1 MRTIDQNVAL
11 MSKVARLY
19 YQHGLAHHEVADML
33 GLSRVKVTR
42 LLAEARKTGIVE
54 ITIHGDEHLFV
65 ELETKL
71 VELYGLKRTWVGPSF
86 NDARADTS
94 LGALGAQ
101 AVSSL
106 LPDAKTVA
114 VGFSESIGNALS
126 QMPQT
131 QHSEIDFVP
140 ATGTPAGLA
149 HTGSGLRLTM
159 GFADTVGGRSYHVAA
174 PLLASTPTA
183 AAVLRSED
191 MVRQVL
197 ELAAHADLLIAGMG
211 AMGAD
216 SRMLIDSLTAADLK
230 KIQVNGGVGDLCAR
244 FFDHNGR
251 STTSPTD
258 DKIIGLTL
266 AQMAAIPTRLV
277 IARGTGKV
285 AALLGAM
292 RGGLINA
299 LVTDTTTAQDLVEA
313 ADEPEPT
320 LERTGSG

>member
-1 MRTIDQNVAL
+1 VGTIDQNAAL
-11 MSKVARLY
+11 LSKVARLH
-19 YQHGLAHHEVADML
+19 YQHGLAHHEVAEMV

-42 LLAEARKTGIVE
+42 LLAEARRTGVVE
-54 ITIHGDEHLFV
+54 ITVHGDEHLFV

-71 VELYGLKRTWVGPSF
+71 LDLFSLKRAWVGPSF
-86 NDARADTS
+86 TDTRADVS

-106 LPDAKTVA
+106 LPESKIVA
-114 VGFSESIGNALS
+114 VGFSQSIANALV

-131 QHSEIDFVP
+131 RYPEIDFVP

-149 HTGSGLRLTM
+149 QTGSGLRLAM
-159 GFADTVGGRSYHVAA
+159 GFADVVGGRSYNVAA
-174 PLLASTPTA
+174 PLLASTSSA
-183 AAVLRSED
+183 AVVLRSED

-197 ELAAHADLLIAGMG
+197 DVAAHADLLITGMG

-230 KIQVNGGVGDLCAR
+230 RIQHAGGVGDLCAR
-244 FFDHNGR
+244 FFDRDGH
-251 STTSPTD
+251 SIKTPID
-258 DKIIGLTL
+258 DKIIGLNL
-266 AQMAAIPTRLV
+266 DQMTAIPTRLV

-285 AALLGAM
+285 DALLGAL
-292 RGGLINA
+292 RGGLMNA

-313 ADEPEPT
+313 FEAEDSAVPA
-320 LERTGSG
+320 